1 MTTSTTQI
9 PLGNMDI
16 AGETAAVESLCIA
29 ARAILAEGEAPGAA
43 ERPAAIAAAAE
54 RAVAEHSQEL
64 LRAGMAPVDA
74 AGQRRLRQAI
84 EARLSGLGAF
94 APLLS
99 DESIEDIWC
108 IGYDNVYV
116 VRAGDV
122 RERSAPIAGSDA
134 ELEDLVRGIVSAGGA
149 DGERRFDA
157 ANPMVNAQLPDGSRL
172 HATMGVSDRIT
183 VSIRR
188 HRMVEASIDD
198 LQATGMFDAD
208 IAAFFRA
215 AVAARFNMIIS
226 GPFRSGKTT
235 LLGALAGLLP
245 PEERLITIEDA
256 RELGLHRDS
265 RHDQVVSFETRE
277 ANIEGAGEIS
287 ASRLFREALRM
298 SPDRIIVGEVRGG
311 EVRVML
317 EAMSTGTD
325 GSLCTMHTSSSQGVF
340 SKIKSFA
347 RDGGLDPEASAEKIA
362 EGLDFVVQI
371 RHTRARGRYI
381 ASIREVRG
389 ADGIQVAS
397 NELWEPTNDGRAVF
411 RTMPSAER
419 AERLAEHGWTQP
431 ELAGW

>member
-1 MTTSTTQI
+1 MTTSTSHL
-9 PLGNMDI
+9 PLGGRNM
-16 AGETAAVESLCIA
+16 AGEAAVVERLCVA
-29 ARAILAEGEAPGAA
+29 ARGILAEGEAPDAA

-64 LRAGMAPVDA
+64 LRAGSAPVDA
-74 AGQRRLRQAI
+74 AGQRRLRAAV
-84 EARLSGLGAF
+84 EARLSGLGAL
-94 APLLS
+94 APLLA

-108 IGYDNVYV
+108 IGYDNVHI
-116 VRAGDV
+116 VRAGDI

-149 DGERRFDA
+149 DTERRFDA

-265 RHDQVVSFETRE
+265 RHTQVVSFETRE

-371 RHTRARGRYI
+371 RHTKARGRYI

-397 NELWEPTNDGRAVF
+397 NELWEPTNDGHALF

>member
-1 MTTSTTQI
+1 MTTTAPALSV
-9 PLGNMDI
+9 D
-16 AGETAAVESLCIA
+16 AADETATVEALCAA
-29 ARAILAEGEAPGAA
+29 AREVLAARPAPGPG
-43 ERPAAIAAAAE
+43 ERPAAIANAAE
-54 RAVAEHSQEL
+54 QVVQQHSQDL
-64 LRAGMAPVDA
+64 LRAGRSPVDA
-74 AGQRRLRQAI
+74 AGQRRLRQAV

-94 APLLS
+94 APLLA

-108 IGYDNVYV
+108 IGCDNITV

-122 RERSAPIAGSDA
+122 REAAAPVATSDA
-134 ELEDLVRGIVSAGGA
+134 DLVDLVRAIVAAGGT

-157 ANPMVNAQLPDGSRL
+157 ASPTVNYQLPDGSRL
-172 HATMGVSDRIT
+172 HATLGVSDRPT

-188 HRMVEASIDD
+188 HRLVEVSLAE
-198 LQATGMFDAD
+198 LRAARMFGAD
-208 IAAFFRA
+208 IAAFLEA
-215 AVAARFNMIIS
+215 AVAARCNMIIS

-245 PEERLITIEDA
+245 AQERLITIEDA

-265 RHDQVVSFETRE
+265 RHSQVVSFETRE
-277 ANIEGAGEIS
+277 PNIEGAGEVS

-347 RDGGLDPEASAEKIA
+347 RDGGLDPEAAAEKIA
-362 EGLDFVVQI
+362 EGLDFIVQI
-371 RHTRARGRYI
+371 RHTPSRGRYI
-381 ASIREVRG
+381 SSIREVRG
-389 ADGIQVAS
+389 AEGTQVAS
-397 NELWEPTNDGRAVF
+397 NELWEEGRDGRVLF
-411 RTMPSAER
+411 RTMPSQAR
-419 AERLAEHGWTQP
+419 AERLLEHGWVRP

>member
-1 MTTSTTQI
+1 M
-9 PLGNMDI
+9 
-16 AGETAAVESLCIA
+16 
-29 ARAILAEGEAPGAA
+29 
-43 ERPAAIAAAAE
+43 
-54 RAVAEHSQEL
+54 
-64 LRAGMAPVDA
+64 
-74 AGQRRLRQAI
+74 
-84 EARLSGLGAF
+84 
-94 APLLS
+94 
-99 DESIEDIWC
+99 
-108 IGYDNVYV
+108 
-116 VRAGDV
+116 
-122 RERSAPIAGSDA
+122 
-134 ELEDLVRGIVSAGGA
+134 IV
-149 DGERRFDA
+149 
-157 ANPMVNAQLPDGSRL
+157 
-172 HATMGVSDRIT
+172 
-183 VSIRR
+183 
-188 HRMVEASIDD
+188 
-198 LQATGMFDAD
+198 
-208 IAAFFRA
+208 
-215 AVAARFNMIIS
+215 S

-347 RDGGLDPEASAEKIA
+347 RDGGLDPEAAAEKIA

-371 RHTRARGRYI
+371 RHTKARGRYI

-397 NELWEPTNDGRAVF
+397 NELWEPTSEGRALF

-431 ELAGW
+431 DLAGW